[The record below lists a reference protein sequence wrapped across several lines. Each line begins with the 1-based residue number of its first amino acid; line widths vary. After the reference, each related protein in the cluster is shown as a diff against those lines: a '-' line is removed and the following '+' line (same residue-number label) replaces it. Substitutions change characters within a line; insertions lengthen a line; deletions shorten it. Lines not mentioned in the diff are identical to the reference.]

1 MELSAGLANVTLS
14 DGTIVRPLDILSD
27 VRSTD
32 VLVACS
38 LSRYRR
44 YTFDVVAPFRESGGT
59 VVLITDSP
67 TAPLVALA
75 IHILATLTTASA
87 KGAARRQLE
96 RDRLS
101 EDLGLLPGQLRG
113 LPQTLLMQ
121 PDASSTPH
129 LRLRRHAFCCSRS
142 GEVVSV
148 EPGGGYSPPDLPRC
162 RLRQR
167 RRGHRR
173 GRQRWYR
180 RSGRHRTPPARQ
192 SVAAP
197 CRPSRHP
204 PRR

>member
-129 LRLRRHAFCCSRS
+129 LCPVGTHSAARARAKSLVWSRVAVTHLPIFHAA
-142 GEVVSV
+142 G
-148 EPGGGYSPPDLPRC
+148 
-162 RLRQR
+162 
-167 RRGHRR
+167 
-173 GRQRWYR
+173 
-180 RSGRHRTPPARQ
+180 
-192 SVAAP
+192 
-197 CRPSRHP
+197 
-204 PRR
+204 